1 MKLDLVKNSLRL
13 QMVAPLVGA
22 WIEICRILLFS
33 TVCPVAPLV
42 GAWIEITAAGVTIIL
57 VDVAPLVGAWIEISS
72 VYKQEL
78 AKCRSLLL

>member
-1 MKLDLVKNSLRL
+1 MGYIV
-13 QMVAPLVGA
+13 
-22 WIEICRILLFS
+22 WLL
-33 TVCPVAPLV
+33 VAPLV

>member
-1 MKLDLVKNSLRL
+1 MKLTAFMGYV
-13 QMVAPLVGA
+13 V
-22 WIEICRILLFS
+22 WLL
-33 TVCPVAPLV
+33 VAPLV